1 MVEDALSR
9 GRVADSLHRGAE
21 GRMSPSVLREG
32 GSPQVSLGSM
42 AVFSVSGQVI
52 CI

>member
-1 MVEDALSR
+1 
-9 GRVADSLHRGAE
+9 
-21 GRMSPSVLREG
+21 MSPLILREG
-32 GSPQVSLGSM
+32 GSPQVSSGTM